1 MSRATVVRNPSAVFH
16 IDPTKDYATFTPG
29 HAYEDHT
36 GAIYLCV
43 AAGHAAAFTKHHVLL
58 LQVQDTKEGNDD
70 WDFYLF
76 TLVGLGSS
84 MRYREVHM
92 AINVGG

>member
-43 AAGHAAAFTKHHVLL
+43 AAGQAAAFTKDVVLM
-58 LQVQDTKEGNDD
+58 LQLEDKRDSRGDS
-70 WDFYLF
+70 DFSLF

-84 MRYREVHM
+84 LRYREVHT
-92 AINVGG
+92 AISVGG